1 MLPPKK
7 KALKRAL
14 ENAEESTGKKLM
26 DSEYNEGAD
35 APSFMEQSPKNP
47 IEFKG
52 TYYSPDKMY
61 KTKVKKRYGEDEVS
75 KEKRTF
81 RGVVSKA
88 PKPNRRKQ
96 EGQNNNIYKA

>member
-1 MLPPKK
+1 MLTPKK

-14 ENAEESTGKKLM
+14 ENAEDPTSKKLM
-26 DSEYNEGAD
+26 DSEYNEGVD
-35 APSFMEQSPKNP
+35 TPSLTEQAPKNP

-52 TYYSPDKMY
+52 TYYSPDRMY

-81 RGVVSKA
+81 KGVVSRA

-96 EGQNNNIYKA
+96 EEQNNNIYKA